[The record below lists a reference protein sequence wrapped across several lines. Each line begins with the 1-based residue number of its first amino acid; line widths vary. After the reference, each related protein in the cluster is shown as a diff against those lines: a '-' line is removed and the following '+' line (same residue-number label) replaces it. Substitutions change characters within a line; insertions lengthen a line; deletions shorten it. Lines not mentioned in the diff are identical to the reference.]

1 MYLLKTMNNRYFGF
15 FGGVPPG
22 FAATTFFVSYIARKA
37 LDKFLSI

>member
-15 FGGVPPG
+15 FGGLPPG
-22 FAATTFFVSYIARKA
+22 FVATIFFVPYISRKA